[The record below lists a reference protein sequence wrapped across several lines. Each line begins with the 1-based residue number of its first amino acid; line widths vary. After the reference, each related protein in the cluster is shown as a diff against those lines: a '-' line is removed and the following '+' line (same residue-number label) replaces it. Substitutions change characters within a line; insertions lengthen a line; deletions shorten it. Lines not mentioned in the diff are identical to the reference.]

1 MKQLR
6 ELKAALPDKGNGSG
20 KFEPN
25 EGDVQMSMIGNGGE
39 KADFFERIMTLPVFD
54 THTHL
59 VGDRLCARDFWE
71 IAHYFWLFRELQAGG
86 YPADAGELPEEER
99 IAAFLESYK
108 ATRSTLMNW
117 VFTSI
122 MRELYGIE
130 IRDAASVREADRA
143 VKRSCADVGWAQ
155 RTADRMNICR
165 FVVNRPEHAVF
176 EGMRENAVL
185 IPRIDG
191 ALGQWVERV
200 VQSADPAQEFMKVKD
215 EADLLLN
222 SYGDAGLPGIM
233 TTLPRYE
240 SSAHLRQIIGPD
252 STPGDIMMELLHSI
266 CAAAERNRLL
276 IQFFL
281 GVERSW
287 CGTAF
292 PANDTE
298 RILKLTALFENYACE
313 FELVLAS
320 ELNNLDA
327 VQAAWNFP
335 NVHIGGMW
343 WFNFRASTYRNSMQY
358 RLEALPASKSSVIVS
373 DARCME
379 WSYGK
384 ILLVKKLAAEF
395 LWERLES
402 GWIDRETALHTAQ
415 QWLYGSAVKRYGVEE
430 VRQTIKG

>member
-1 MKQLR
+1 MNL
-6 ELKAALPDKGNGSG
+6 
-20 KFEPN
+20 
-25 EGDVQMSMIGNGGE
+25 IGNG
-39 KADFFERIMTLPVFD
+39 KAEFIDCVMALPVFD

-59 VGDRLCARDFWE
+59 VGERLCARDFWE

-86 YPADAGELPEEER
+86 YPADADKLPEEAR
-99 IAAFLESYK
+99 TAAFLEAYR
-108 ATRSTLMNW
+108 ATRGTLMNW
-117 VFTSI
+117 AFTSI

-130 IRDAASVREADRA
+130 IRDAASISEADTA
-143 VKRSCADVGWAQ
+143 VKRSFADADWAQ
-155 RTADRMNICR
+155 RTADRLNIRR
-165 FVVNRPEHAVF
+165 FVVNHPEHSAF
-176 EGMRENAVL
+176 HRMRENAVL

-191 ALGQWVERV
+191 KLGQWVDSV
-200 VQSADPAQEFMKVKD
+200 VQSADPAGDFKAVHD
-215 EADLLLN
+215 EIESLFDG
-222 SYGDAGLPGIM
+222 YGASGVPGIM

-240 SSAHLRQIIGPD
+240 SSAHIRKPIGQGSGRD
-252 STPGDIMMELLHSI
+252 DVMMELLHAV
-266 CAAAERNRLL
+266 CAAAERNGMLVQL
-276 IQFFL
+276 FL

-298 RILKLTALFENYACE
+298 RILKLTALFENYRCE

-343 WFNFRASTYRNSMQY
+343 WFNFRASTYRDSMQY
-358 RLEALPASKSSVIVS
+358 RLEALAASKSSIVVS

-402 GWIDRETALHTAQ
+402 GWIDRETALHTAE
-415 QWLYGSAVKRYGVEE
+415 QWLYGSAAKRYG
-430 VRQTIKG
+430 RQAGQRRDETPCT